1 MLARF
6 NPKAGVFLA
15 AGLLLVC
22 ACCAVAG
29 LLAAPELT
37 QNGSGLNHCRAPFTI
52 ADLDGDQMPD
62 LALVQIVGY
71 GSAKN
76 NYSIRFEFSGR
87 AGAAVRIEAP
97 FGGLRIDSRD
107 VNGDH
112 RNDLILSTLAES
124 EVVAV
129 LVNEGGG
136 NFVVAKPSLFP
147 TLERK
152 QMRVVRAFGAQMG
165 DERTLLQS
173 RAAFG
178 EETIGATGR
187 NPGPGSYLLP
197 KIRSSELL
205 QRPTHANRGRSP
217 PAVVSA

>member
-6 NPKAGVFLA
+6 NPKASVFGT
-15 AGLLLVC
+15 AGLFLTWMSC
-22 ACCAVAG
+22 AIAG
-29 LLAAPELT
+29 LVAAPELT
-37 QNGSGLNHCRAPFTI
+37 QNGSRLNHYRAPFAI
-52 ADLDGDQMPD
+52 GDLDGDEMPD
-62 LALVQIVGY
+62 LAVVQIVGY

-76 NYSIRFEFSGR
+76 NYSIRLEFNGR
-87 AGAAVRIEAP
+87 AGAAVGIEAP

-129 LVNEGGG
+129 LVNEGDG

-147 TLERK
+147 NLERN

-187 NPGPGSYLLP
+187 NPGAGSYLLP
-197 KIRSSELL
+197 EIRGSELS

>member
-6 NPKAGVFLA
+6 NPKVSVFAA
-15 AGLLLVC
+15 AGLFLTWIGC
-22 ACCAVAG
+22 AIAG
-29 LLAAPELT
+29 LVAAPELT
-37 QNGSGLNHCRAPFTI
+37 ENGSGLNLYRAPFTV

-87 AGAAVRIEAP
+87 AGAAVGIEAP

-147 TLERK
+147 KLERK
-152 QMRVVRAFGAQMG
+152 QMRVVRAFGVQRG
-165 DERTLLQS
+165 DERTLLQNG
-173 RAAFG
+173 AAFG
-178 EETIGATGR
+178 EEAIGATGR
-187 NPGPGSYLLP
+187 NPGAGSYLLP
-197 KIRSSELL
+197 KIRNSELL

-217 PAVVSA
+217 PAVISA